1 MGKYS
6 VRAFAQGQA
15 GLQPARA
22 DAAPYPSNWK
32 YQRRGIG
39 SLFHQAASTR
49 ERTEYEGKHTG
60 GVGKG
65 VEQIRLSHANR
76 VMNIGGM
83 DHVAN
88 RNGDLRILDTEH
100 WGRAV
105 EEYEQ
110 IIEYLHKVA
119 RVATMS
125 SEICAQTLGQEFV
138 NACAQG
144 AGSYKAEAIP
154 AALQAIDATPDLVR
168 VLPKKGADYCKAYS
182 KVMWLLKRT
191 SVAFSG
197 PVEEFSGKRKGHHS
211 EETGGGKRSLK
222 EAVE

>member
-1 MGKYS
+1 MGKHA
-6 VRAFAQGQA
+6 VRSMVQGQQGA
-15 GLQPARA
+15 VPARQ

-49 ERTEYEGKHTG
+49 EKTEYEEKHTG

-65 VEQIRLSHANR
+65 VEQIRLSHPNR
-76 VMNIGGM
+76 VMSIGGM
-83 DHVAN
+83 DHVADG
-88 RNGDLRILDTEH
+88 NGDLRILDSEY

-110 IIEYLHKVA
+110 RIEYLHEVA

-125 SEICAQTLGQEFV
+125 SEICGQTLGMEFV

-144 AGSYKAEAIP
+144 AASYKGEAIP

-182 KVMWLLKRT
+182 KVMWLLERT

-197 PVEEFSGKRKGHHS
+197 PVEEFSGKRKDHPS
-211 EETGGGKRSLK
+211 EETGSSKRSLK